1 MVVVEAAAQNVT
13 SLTPLLTTVGFG
25 GLVGYLIG
33 IAIRYIVK
41 IIAIIAGLFLA
52 ALMYLQS
59 QGIVNVNWTKLQAMS
74 QPVLL
79 SLTNSLNSTKS
90 GIGVVVTGHNTSS
103 NTTTAIPN
111 LIHNSLPF
119 IPIDIGLPLVGSAG
133 LGFILGLTRR

>member
-33 IAIRYIVK
+33 MAIRYIVK
-41 IIAIIAGLFLA
+41 IIAIIVSLFLA

-74 QPVLL
+74 QPVLS

-90 GIGVVVTGHNTSS
+90 GVGAVTGHNSS
-103 NTTTAIPN
+103 STAAIPN

-119 IPIDIGLPLVGSAG
+119 IPIDMGLPLVGSAG

>member
-1 MVVVEAAAQNVT
+1 MVVVEAAAQSVT

-33 IAIRYIVK
+33 MAIRYIVK
-41 IIAIIAGLFLA
+41 IIAVIAGLFLA

-59 QGIVNVNWTKLQAMS
+59 QGIVNVNWTKLQSMS
-74 QPVLL
+74 QPVLS

-90 GIGVVVTGHNTSS
+90 GIGVATGHNSS
-103 NTTTAIPN
+103 TTMPN

-119 IPIDIGLPLVGSAG
+119 IPIDMGLPLVGSAG

>member
-33 IAIRYIVK
+33 MAIRYIVK
-41 IIAIIAGLFLA
+41 
-52 ALMYLQS
+52 
-59 QGIVNVNWTKLQAMS
+59 IVNVNWTKLQAMS
-74 QPVLL
+74 QPVLS

-90 GIGVVVTGHNTSS
+90 GVGVVTGHNSS
-103 NTTTAIPN
+103 STTAIPN

-119 IPIDIGLPLVGSAG
+119 IPIDMGLPLVGSAG

>member
-1 MVVVEAAAQNVT
+1 MVVEAAAQNVT

-41 IIAIIAGLFLA
+41 IIAIIVGLFLA

-74 QPVLL
+74 QPVLS

-90 GIGVVVTGHNTSS
+90 GIGVVTGHNTSS

-111 LIHNSLPF
+111 LIHS
-119 IPIDIGLPLVGSAG
+119 SQ
-133 LGFILGLTRR
+133 

>member
-33 IAIRYIVK
+33 MAIRYIVK

-74 QPVLL
+74 QPVLS

-90 GIGVVVTGHNTSS
+90 GVGVVTGHNSS
-103 NTTTAIPN
+103 TIAIPN

-119 IPIDIGLPLVGSAG
+119 IPIDMGLPLVGSAG

>member
-41 IIAIIAGLFLA
+41 IIAIIVGLLLA

-74 QPVLL
+74 QPVLS

-90 GIGVVVTGHNTSS
+90 GVGVVTGHNSS
-103 NTTTAIPN
+103 TTTTAIPN

-119 IPIDIGLPLVGSAG
+119 IPIDMGLPLVGSAG

>member
-1 MVVVEAAAQNVT
+1 MVVVDAAAQNVT

-33 IAIRYIVK
+33 MAIRYIVK
-41 IIAIIAGLFLA
+41 IIAIIVSLFLA

-59 QGIVNVNWTKLQAMS
+59 QGIVNVNWTKLQAML
-74 QPVLL
+74 QPVLS

-90 GIGVVVTGHNTSS
+90 GVGVVTGHNSS
-103 NTTTAIPN
+103 TTAIPN

>member
-33 IAIRYIVK
+33 MAIRYIVK
-41 IIAIIAGLFLA
+41 IIAVIAGLFLA

-74 QPVLL
+74 QPVLS

-90 GIGVVVTGHNTSS
+90 GVGVITGHNSS
-103 NTTTAIPN
+103 ITTAIPN
-111 LIHNSLPF
+111 FIHNSLPF
-119 IPIDIGLPLVGSAG
+119 IPIDMGLPLVGSAG

>member
-1 MVVVEAAAQNVT
+1 MVVEAATQNVT

-41 IIAIIAGLFLA
+41 IIAIIAGLFFA

-59 QGIVNVNWTKLQAMS
+59 QGVISVNWTKLQAMS
-74 QPVLL
+74 QPILS

-90 GIGVVVTGHNTSS
+90 GVGVGHNSS
-103 NTTTAIPN
+103 TTAIPN
-111 LIHNSLPF
+111 LIHSSLPF
-119 IPIDIGLPLVGSAG
+119 IPIDMGLPLVGSAG

>member
-41 IIAIIAGLFLA
+41 IIAIIVGLLLA

-74 QPVLL
+74 QPVLS

-90 GIGVVVTGHNTSS
+90 GVGVVTGHNSS
-103 NTTTAIPN
+103 STTAIPN

-119 IPIDIGLPLVGSAG
+119 IPIDMGLPLVGSAG